1 MNEYLDKIRQEIEKK
16 KSDIM
21 AKLDSFDT
29 SMLDN
34 INSNISVAKN
44 IINELT
50 NNNEIDF
57 SIIPSIF
64 FTSSVINKIPTH
76 S

>member
-57 SIIPSIF
+57 SIIPS
-64 FTSSVINKIPTH
+64 SVKYL
-76 S
+76 

>member
-34 INSNISVAKN
+34 INSNISVAKKYN
-44 IINELT
+44 
-50 NNNEIDF
+50 
-57 SIIPSIF
+57 
-64 FTSSVINKIPTH
+64 
-76 S
+76 